1 MSNGQKDIRK
11 SRYQEEG
18 YQESRVSDYWM
29 LDAGFRL
36 RRINPPK
43 ELADKPRYSDAEF
56 LFGGPWL
63 NGLRLCLPEPVAA

>member
-11 SRYQEEG
+11 SGYQEEG

-36 RRINPPK
+36 LPQNSSDTESTEKINH
-43 ELADKPRYSDAEF
+43 ELTRMDTNFLDAD
-56 LFGGPWL
+56 
-63 NGLRLCLPEPVAA
+63 